1 MRNYPSLVT
10 LHEKAKIIFLGF
22 SCGPVVG
29 TSGPGWELVLEMKN
43 QFSDSVFCFRIRS
56 RKKTCLVPSHK
67 GINVQNH
74 TKRILSLNMSRSAEA
89 LKWFPRSEFSPEA
102 FFACFLDCPP
112 TPENNG
118 TLNTTGLLRD
128 FEARPA
134 KTWPRNE
141 E

>member
-10 LHEKAKIIFLGF
+10 LHEKAKPTFLGF

-89 LKWFPRSEFSPEA
+89 LKWFPRSEF
-102 FFACFLDCPP
+102 FARGVLCMFS
-112 TPENNG
+112 
-118 TLNTTGLLRD
+118 
-128 FEARPA
+128 
-134 KTWPRNE
+134 
-141 E
+141 